1 MSKSHVVVEGKSKV
15 LQNAPWHSAILLT
28 GIKRLLV
35 LKFFRG
41 GGGSS
46 LSGRSRQVL
55 LYVFFIFFFCCCF
68 HVLLGF
74 VLDPCF
80 VAFSSLFPIY
90 FCQSSC

>member
-41 GGGSS
+41 GG
-46 LSGRSRQVL
+46 
-55 LYVFFIFFFCCCF
+55 VFFEWPLKTGFTVCFFYLLFLLLLPCTVRFCA
-68 HVLLGF
+68 G
-74 VLDPCF
+74 
-80 VAFSSLFPIY
+80 SLFCGI
-90 FCQSSC
+90 